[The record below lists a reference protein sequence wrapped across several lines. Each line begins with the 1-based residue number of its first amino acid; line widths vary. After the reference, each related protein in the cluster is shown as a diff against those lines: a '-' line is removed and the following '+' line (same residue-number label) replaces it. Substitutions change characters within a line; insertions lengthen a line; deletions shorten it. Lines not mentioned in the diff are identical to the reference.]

1 MSAEPAMNGATKTNM
16 ETSMEDE
23 NFEPE
28 VIEKADVNLED
39 TFGSLFKTSTS
50 GTGEEELLRI
60 ASTYSRQ
67 MSARMIKALLYLI
80 WLKEH
85 TNQKQKMLIEQFIEK
100 WLEYKQFNNSDV
112 FVMRALDSISL
123 RKFIGEN
130 AFKVNI
136 EK

>member
-1 MSAEPAMNGATKTNM
+1 MSGYTTRMEPDDTDLGDFTPDIT
-16 ETSMEDE
+16 
-23 NFEPE
+23 P
-28 VIEKADVNLED
+28 KADVNLED
-39 TFGSLFKTSTS
+39 AFGSLFKTSAS

-67 MSARMIKALLYLI
+67 ISARMIKALLYLH
-80 WLKEH
+80 WLREEV
-85 TNQKQKMLIEQFIEK
+85 NEKQAKLIDAFIK
-100 WLEYKQFNNSDV
+100 NWLEYKQFNNSDV

>member
-1 MSAEPAMNGATKTNM
+1 MAETIDKT
-16 ETSMEDE
+16 T
-23 NFEPE
+23 
-28 VIEKADVNLED
+28 DVNLED
-39 TFGSLFKTSTS
+39 AFQGLFKTSAS

-67 MSARMIKALLYLI
+67 MSARMIKAVLYLE
-80 WLKEH
+80 WVKGEKEQR
-85 TNQKQKMLIEQFIEK
+85 TESDLLTSFITR
-100 WLEYKQFNNSDV
+100 WLELKQYNNSDM

>member
-1 MSAEPAMNGATKTNM
+1 MSEESEIIEPVDT
-16 ETSMEDE
+16 
-23 NFEPE
+23 
-28 VIEKADVNLED
+28 NLED
-39 TFGSLFKTSTS
+39 AFQGLFKTSAS

-60 ASTYSRQ
+60 ASKFSMQVTMRQ
-67 MSARMIKALLYLI
+67 AKVLLYLR
-80 WLKEH
+80 WKANTTTNERLKARLNE
-85 TNQKQKMLIEQFIEK
+85 FIAG
-100 WLEYKQFNNSDV
+100 WLEHKQYNNSDV

>member
-1 MSAEPAMNGATKTNM
+1 MDDEP
-16 ETSMEDE
+16 
-23 NFEPE
+23 FVEPE
-28 VIEKADVNLED
+28 GDGTNLED
-39 TFGSLFKTSTS
+39 AFQSLFRTSAS

-67 MSARMIKALLYLI
+67 ITASQIKVILYLE
-80 WLKEH
+80 WLILNENIPATRK
-85 TNQKQKMLIEQFIEK
+85 TQLRAFVDR
-100 WLEYKQFNNSDV
+100 WLELKQYNNSDM

-130 AFKVNI
+130 AFKINI